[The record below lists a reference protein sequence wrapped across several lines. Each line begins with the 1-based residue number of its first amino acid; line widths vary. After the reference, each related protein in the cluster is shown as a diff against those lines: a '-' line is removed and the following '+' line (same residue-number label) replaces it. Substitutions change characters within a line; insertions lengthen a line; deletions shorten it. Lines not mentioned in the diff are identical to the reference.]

1 MVMDVFSGVFS
12 VVGQFVSSIFA
23 LPFFGFPSF
32 GVFFLVCFA
41 LSLVGWVLNA
51 LSGGDDK

>member
-1 MVMDVFSGVFS
+1 MDTFDAVVS
-12 VVGQFVSSIFA
+12 VLGQFVSSVFS

-41 LSLVGWVLNA
+41 LTLVGWVIKSLW
-51 LSGGDDK
+51 GGDE

>member
-1 MVMDVFSGVFS
+1 MVTDVFSGVLS
-12 VVGQFVSSIFA
+12 VVGQFVSSIFT

-41 LSLVGWVLNA
+41 LSLVGWVLKSF
-51 LSGGDDK
+51 SGGDDK

>member
-23 LPFFGFPSF
+23 LPFFGFSSF

-51 LSGGDDK
+51 LSGGGDK

>member
-1 MVMDVFSGVFS
+1 MDTFVSVLS
-12 VVGQFVSSIFA
+12 VVGQFVSSLFS

-32 GVFFLVCFA
+32 LVFVLVCFA
-41 LSLVGWVLNA
+41 LSLAGWVLKG

>member
-1 MVMDVFSGVFS
+1 METFATVIS
-12 VVGQFVSSIFA
+12 VVAQFVSSVFS

-41 LSLVGWVLNA
+41 LTLVGWVLKG
-51 LSGGDDK
+51 LWGGDDK

>member
-1 MVMDVFSGVFS
+1 MDLFTNVLA
-12 VVGQFVSSIFA
+12 VVGGFVSSIFA

-41 LSLVGWVLNA
+41 LSFVGWVLHG
-51 LSGGDDK
+51 LWGGDDK